1 MISLQIKST
10 HYNYLVKSYKEYLQ
24 TLGYATVTV
33 QSWPIHVR
41 EFLYYLE
48 NKDIQ
53 SITAIESR
61 HISDFISHVKQR
73 TNRRK
78 VKAGTVSAAVAF
90 CGGGLSSSSI
100 NKIINAVNVF
110 IKFLNSTGKFIVES
124 TAERAED
131 SISERIILTVAEIRQ
146 LYEATFLPHRENG
159 VAIGQRDRAII
170 AIFYGCGL
178 RRSEGKQLNIT
189 DIDLHKRLLF
199 VRKGKGN
206 KQRYVPIA
214 ARHLQDIKDYLREG
228 REWFLHSHTANA
240 EWYSRRHGSSL
251 VKKENADDAAFFISV
266 FGNRMNEFYQRLEQ
280 MRLRAEISKNVTLHG
295 LRHSIATHLLQSG
308 MDIEE
313 IAKFLG
319 HSSLASTQ
327 IYTHIINEHDRA
339 F

>member
-1 MISLQIKST
+1 MISLQIKSI
-10 HYNYLVKSYKEYLQ
+10 HYNYLLKSYQEYL
-24 TLGYATVTV
+24 TVLGYATVTV

-41 EFLYYLE
+41 EFLHYIE
-48 NKDIQ
+48 TKNIQ
-53 SITAIESR
+53 SIAAIETV
-61 HISDFISHVKQR
+61 HINDFIYHIKQR
-73 TNRRK
+73 ANRRY
-78 VKAGTVSAAVAF
+78 KACPNGSFGRGTA
-90 CGGGLSSSSI
+90 LSSSSI

-131 SISERIILTVAEIRQ
+131 SISERIILTVAEIKQ

-214 ARHLQDIKDYLREG
+214 AKHLQDIKDYLREG

-240 EWYSRRHGSSL
+240 EWHSRRHGSSL
-251 VKKENADDAAFFISV
+251 VKKKNADDAAFFISV

-327 IYTHIINEHDRA
+327 IYTHIINQHDREL
-339 F
+339 

>member
-1 MISLQIKST
+1 MISLEIKST

-24 TLGYATVTV
+24 VLGYATVTV

-41 EFLYYLE
+41 EFLHYIE
-48 NKDIQ
+48 TNGIQ
-53 SITAIESR
+53 SILSIESS
-61 HISDFISHVKQR
+61 HITNFIVHIKQR
-73 TNRRK
+73 TNKRTK
-78 VKAGTVSAAVAF
+78 GTA
-90 CGGGLSSSSI
+90 LSSSSI

-131 SISERIILTVAEIRQ
+131 NISERIILTVTQIKQ
-146 LYEATFLPHRENG
+146 LYEATFLPHRENSI
-159 VAIGQRDRAII
+159 AIGQRDRAII

-189 DIDLHKRLLF
+189 DIDLQKRLLF

-228 REWFLHSHTANA
+228 REWFLYNHADSYHHAANGKPY
-240 EWYSRRHGSSL
+240 E
-251 VKKENADDAAFFISV
+251 KKEAADGLAFFLSQN
-266 FGNRMNEFYQRLEQ
+266 GNRMNEFYQRLEQ
-280 MRLRAEISKNVTLHG
+280 MKQRAEINKNVTLHG
-295 LRHSIATHLLQSG
+295 LRHSIATHLLKSG

-327 IYTHIINEHDRA
+327 IYTHIINEHDREI
-339 F
+339 

>member
-1 MISLQIKST
+1 MISLQIKSI
-10 HYNYLVKSYKEYLQ
+10 HYNYLLKSYQEYL
-24 TLGYATVTV
+24 TVLGYATVTV

-41 EFLYYLE
+41 EFLHYIE
-48 NKDIQ
+48 TKNIQ
-53 SITAIESR
+53 SIAAIETV
-61 HISDFISHVKQR
+61 HINDFIYHIKQR
-73 TNRRK
+73 ANRRY
-78 VKAGTVSAAVAF
+78 KACPNGSFGRGTA
-90 CGGGLSSSSI
+90 LSSSSI

-131 SISERIILTVAEIRQ
+131 SISERIILTVAEIKQ

-170 AIFYGCGL
+170 AIFYGCGF

-214 ARHLQDIKDYLREG
+214 AKHLQDIKDYLREG

-240 EWYSRRHGSSL
+240 EWHSRRHGSSL
-251 VKKENADDAAFFISV
+251 VKKKNADDAAFFISV

-327 IYTHIINEHDRA
+327 IYTHITNEHDRA